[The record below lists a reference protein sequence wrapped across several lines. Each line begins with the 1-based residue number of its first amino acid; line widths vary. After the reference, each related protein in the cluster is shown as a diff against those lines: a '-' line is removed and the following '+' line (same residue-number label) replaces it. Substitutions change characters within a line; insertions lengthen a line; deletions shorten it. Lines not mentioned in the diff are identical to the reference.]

1 MVVSFRSNLINFS
14 LGNQKE
20 QSQHFNLL
28 TVQSDGNQGGQ
39 ESSTMCKKSE
49 QEESWHTD
57 RKHYFQGRRF
67 FKCVGVLYSNRR
79 AGHKKTKIMLF
90 HLFEDPRVVLF
101 MEIEVR
107 KVVAQGLGR
116 GGNEELLFNGYRG
129 SDLQDEKNSRDWLH
143 NSVNI
148 FNTIEPYT

>member
-1 MVVSFRSNLINFS
+1 
-14 LGNQKE
+14 
-20 QSQHFNLL
+20 
-28 TVQSDGNQGGQ
+28 
-39 ESSTMCKKSE
+39 
-49 QEESWHTD
+49 
-57 RKHYFQGRRF
+57 
-67 FKCVGVLYSNRR
+67 
-79 AGHKKTKIMLF
+79 MLF

-129 SDLQDEKNSRDWLH
+129 SDLQDEKNSGDWLH